1 MATAAELVPIEADE
15 RFQTLAG
22 DTLAL
27 LSHAQGI
34 EIANDAQDAE
44 AKAFLAQLH
53 TASKR
58 WEELRHW
65 FVDPLNRQ
73 VKEINARFKAAAEP
87 VGEAEGLVKSKVAVY
102 FRARQE
108 AARKEQ
114 ERLRRAAEAKAARQ
128 AARAKARGEEPPP
141 PIIPLPSVAAPEKT
155 TRTEAGSVTVR
166 KVWRFEITDEAAVPR
181 EWLMVNEKAIG
192 AAVKA
197 GIRSIPGVRVYQAEE
212 VAVR

>member
-73 VKEINARFKAAAEP
+73 VKEINARFKAAADP
-87 VGEAEGLVKSKVAVY
+87 VGEAEGLVKDKVAVY
-102 FRARQE
+102 FRVRQE

-128 AARAKARGEEPPP
+128 AARAAARGEEPPAP
-141 PIIPLPSVAAPEKT
+141 TIPLPSVAAPEKT
-155 TRTEAGSVTVR
+155 VRTAAGSVTVR
-166 KVWRFEITDEAAVPR
+166 RVWRFEVLDETAVPR

-197 GIRSIPGVRVYQAEE
+197 GIRSIPGVSIYQAEE

>member
-73 VKEINARFKAAAEP
+73 VKEINARFKAAADP
-87 VGEAEGLVKSKVAVY
+87 VGDD
-102 FRARQE
+102 
-108 AARKEQ
+108 
-114 ERLRRAAEAKAARQ
+114 
-128 AARAKARGEEPPP
+128 
-141 PIIPLPSVAAPEKT
+141 
-155 TRTEAGSVTVR
+155 AGR
-166 KVWRFEITDEAAVPR
+166 H
-181 EWLMVNEKAIG
+181 G
-192 AAVKA
+192 
-197 GIRSIPGVRVYQAEE
+197 
-212 VAVR
+212 